1 MKEIEVYV
9 SSVTGNTRKLSKAL
23 IDGLDAMGIIPRVFP
38 TEEVLGELRRMEG
51 LDGARQIQGADE
63 LRQVQDASEL
73 RQIQGASELRRI
85 QGEKASADSPD
96 EDPPVILCFWCRKAG
111 LDDLSLRLVGHFSGR
126 KIMAF
131 GTMGSYPDSHYGDQV
146 RENVSRVISERNQL
160 LGLFLCRGKIDE
172 ERTRRRR
179 RLPEG
184 HPHYLTEEAYK
195 RHLSSRTHPD
205 ERDLNEAVLF
215 LKKIMEEDGL

>member
-1 MKEIEVYV
+1 MRESGSFGKGGRMKEIEVYV

-23 IDGLDAMGIIPRVFP
+23 IDGLDAMGMIPRVFS
-38 TEEVLGELRRMEG
+38 TEEALGELRRMQG
-51 LDGARQIQGADE
+51 LDGAWQ
-63 LRQVQDASEL
+63 
-73 RQIQGASELRRI
+73 I
-85 QGEKASADSPD
+85 QGEKTSADRSD
-96 EDPPVILCFWCRKAG
+96 EGSPVILCFWCRKAR
-111 LDDLSLRLVGHFSGR
+111 LDDLSIRLVRHFSGR
-126 KIMAF
+126 KILAF
-131 GTMGSYPDSHYGDQV
+131 GTMGSYPDSAYGDQV

-172 ERTRRRR
+172 ERTRKRRS
-179 RLPEG
+179 LPKD

-215 LKKIMEEDGL
+215 LKGTMQEYVESPKGATIKH